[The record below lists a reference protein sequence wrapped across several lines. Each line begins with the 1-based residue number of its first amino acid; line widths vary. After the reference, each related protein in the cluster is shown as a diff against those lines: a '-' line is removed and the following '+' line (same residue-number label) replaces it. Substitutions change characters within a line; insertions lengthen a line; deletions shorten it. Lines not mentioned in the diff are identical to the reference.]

1 MINDSFIVY
10 NLKTKMNYLIQWI
23 CFIVEIT
30 LMNMLCKLSGTIT
43 LFISLCTFRTIVAWN
58 NFMYIL
64 LHPTCSFRYIL
75 LILSNSLSC
84 FCWAWAWV
92 VILFGI
98 NFSPLMLLLGLLS
111 LAPTFSLSPNFIHLT
126 HFGRLE
132 VDWIEIY
139 LSILWLF
146 LIIWR
151 TDTISW
157 YL

>member
-1 MINDSFIVY
+1 MTI
-10 NLKTKMNYLIQWI
+10 LNYLIQWI

-30 LMNMLCKLSGTIT
+30 LMNMLCKLSETIT

-75 LILSNSLSC
+75 LIFSSSLSC

-92 VILFGI
+92 VILFGM
-98 NFSPLMLLLGLLS
+98 NFSPLVLLLGLLL
-111 LAPTFSLSPNFIHLT
+111 LAPTFFLSFNFIRLT
-126 HFGRLE
+126 HFAWLE

-139 LSILWLF
+139 LFILWLL

-151 TDTISW
+151 GHTISW